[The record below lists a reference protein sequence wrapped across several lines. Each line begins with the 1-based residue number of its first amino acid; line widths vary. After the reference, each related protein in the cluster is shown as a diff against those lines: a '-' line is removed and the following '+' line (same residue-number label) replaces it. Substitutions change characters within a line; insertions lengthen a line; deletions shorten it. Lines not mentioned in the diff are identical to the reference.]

1 MVRVTIKLKKFMMS
15 LLHMASPYKENFLGF
30 TPVKYNGEEN
40 TGMPVYKTPT
50 VTMMHHRRLGLG
62 GPPLA
67 SR

>member
-1 MVRVTIKLKKFMMS
+1 MS
-15 LLHMASPYKENFLGF
+15 LLHIASPYKENFLGF